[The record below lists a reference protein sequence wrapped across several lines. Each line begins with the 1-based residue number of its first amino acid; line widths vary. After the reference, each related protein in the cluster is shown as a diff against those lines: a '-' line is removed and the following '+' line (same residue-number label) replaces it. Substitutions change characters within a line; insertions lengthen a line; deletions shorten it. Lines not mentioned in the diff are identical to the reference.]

1 MIWRMENNRPAPTI
15 AVNTALAAATEFGV
29 PTGILLGTVECE
41 TDFRLGLVSSA
52 GAVGPCQFLP
62 KYQED
67 YFRYAGFS
75 FDLTGWE
82 SIRGMAAVYV
92 FYAELGAKRYGFTG
106 DDRWRYA
113 LLCHRYGQGS
123 VQAKELDTTTDRI
136 RDVEAGMKRNGLW
149 YDDIPTQPR
158 PSAVADKVMES
169 AQAAANA
176 SRPTKNPKA
185 VARAAMEWAW
195 DKIGCPY
202 SQARRGQE
210 GVFDCSS
217 LVARAYSAQG
227 VSWELVG
234 SKIPTSNQ
242 EVYSDQFE
250 LLWPDAY
257 DKIGKSMGSASVLR
271 KATQAGDLQF
281 LCTDSGTSRSNR
293 ITHVTMVVDGDTI
306 VHARSTK
313 YGVCENGLTL
323 YAGKACALLR
333 YNPDAPLRR
342 GMKGLRVK
350 ELQERLNR
358 RGAGL
363 TVDGNYGPAT
373 EKAAKQYGEG

>member
-1 MIWRMENNRPAPTI
+1 MIWKMEGGRLAPPV
-15 AVNTALAAATEFGV
+15 AVRTAQEAATEFSV

-67 YFRYAGFS
+67 YFRYVGFT
-75 FDLTGWE
+75 FELTGWE

-92 FYAELGAKRYGFTG
+92 FYAELGAKRYGFQG

-123 VQAKELDTTTDRI
+123 VQATKLDTTTDRI

-149 YDDIPTQPR
+149 YDDVPTQPK
-158 PSAVADKVMES
+158 PSAVADKIMES
-169 AQAAANA
+169 AQAAAAA

-185 VARAAMEWAW
+185 VARAAMQWAR

-202 SQARRGQE
+202 SQPKRAQE
-210 GVFDCSS
+210 GIFDCSS

-227 VSWELVG
+227 ISWELVG
-234 SKIPTSNQ
+234 SEIPTSNQ

-257 DKIGKSMGSASVLR
+257 DQIGKSLGGASVLR
-271 KATQAGDLQF
+271 QAAQAGDLQF
-281 LCTDSGTSRSNR
+281 LCTDKSTSRSNK

-313 YGVCENGLTL
+313 YGVREDDLTL
-323 YAGKACALLR
+323 YAGKACAVLR
-333 YNPDAPLRR
+333 YNPNAPLRR

-363 TVDGNYGPAT
+363 TVDGNFGPAT
-373 EKAAKQYGEG
+373 EKAVEQYGEG

>member
-1 MIWRMENNRPAPTI
+1 MIWKMENNRPAPTI
-15 AVNTALAAATEFGV
+15 AVNTALSAATEFSV

-41 TDFRLGLVSSA
+41 TDFRLGLVSSV

-67 YFRYAGFS
+67 YFRYAGFT
-75 FDLTGWE
+75 FDLYGWE

-92 FYAELGAKRYGFTG
+92 FYAELGAKRYGFAG

-123 VQAKELDTTTDRI
+123 VQATKLDTTTDRI

-149 YDDIPTQPR
+149 YDDVPTQPR
-158 PSAVADKVMES
+158 HSAVADKVMES
-169 AQAAANA
+169 AQAAAA
-176 SRPTKNPKA
+176 VSRPGKGAQA
-185 VARAAMEWAW
+185 VARAAMQWAR

-202 SQARRGQE
+202 SQAKRGQE

-217 LVARAYSAQG
+217 LVARAYAAQG
-227 VSWELVG
+227 VSWSLVG
-234 SKIPTSNQ
+234 SEIPTSNQ

-257 DKIGKSMGSASVLR
+257 DKIGKTMGNASVLR

-281 LCTDSGTSRSNR
+281 LCTDKSTSRSNR
-293 ITHVTMVVDGDTI
+293 ITHVTMVVDSDTI
-306 VHARSTK
+306 VHARGTS
-313 YGVCENGLTL
+313 YGVREDSLML
-323 YAGKACALLR
+323 YQGKVCAVCR
-333 YNPDAPLRR
+333 YAPETPLRR

-350 ELQERLNR
+350 ALQERLNKK
-358 RGAGL
+358 GAKL
-363 TVDGNYGPAT
+363 EVDGIYGSAT
-373 EKAAKQYGEG
+373 EKAVDKYGEV